1 MIFEWDEAK
10 EARNV
15 RQRGLDFGTAAGMFS
30 GHVMTWQDTRRD
42 YGEVR
47 VVALGEVEGRGLVVV
62 YTDQGDM
69 RRIISARP
77 AKRKE
82 RELWQSFAKP

>member
-30 GHVMTWQDTRRD
+30 GPVMTWQDTRRD

-47 VVALGEVEGRGLVVV
+47 VVALGEVEGRILVVV
-62 YTDQGDM
+62 YTDRGDT
-69 RRIISARP
+69 RRIISAQP

-82 RELWQSFAKP
+82 RELWQLFAKP

>member
-1 MIFEWDEAK
+1 
-10 EARNV
+10 
-15 RQRGLDFGTAAGMFS
+15 MFS
-30 GHVMTWQDTRRD
+30 GPVMTWQDTRRD

-47 VVALGEVEGRGLVVV
+47 VVALGQVEGRVLVVV
-62 YTDQGDM
+62 YTDRGDT